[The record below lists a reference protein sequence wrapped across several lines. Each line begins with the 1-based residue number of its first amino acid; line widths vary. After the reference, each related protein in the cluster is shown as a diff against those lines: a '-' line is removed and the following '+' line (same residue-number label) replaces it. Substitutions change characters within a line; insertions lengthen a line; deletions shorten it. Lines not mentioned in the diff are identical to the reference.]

1 MKMASN
7 QTGAV
12 ETKGFLREYDVTVF
26 HGAHRKW
33 LEYLLSKASQAVTIR
48 LD

>member
-1 MKMASN
+1 MKIGSN
-7 QTGAV
+7 ETGAV

-26 HGAHRKW
+26 HGTHRKW